1 MKYSTPHQQLASMRR
16 ALFVLDYCSLSE
28 AIRLSCAVEDFT
40 YANAVRAVLTASL
53 SLPDS
58 PCIKIE
64 GYKTYLVLDD
74 AALLRELPEPEESLL
89 RAIATLEKAVDN

>member
-1 MKYSTPHQQLASMRR
+1 MKYSTPANLLYSLRTAAELPQETPLII
-16 ALFVLDYCSLSE
+16 ALGLTCS
-28 AIRLSCAVEDFT
+28 VFDFT

-58 PCIKIE
+58 PCIKIDA
-64 GYKTYLVLDD
+64 YKTYLVLDD
-74 AALLRELPEPEESLL
+74 AALLRELPDPEESLL